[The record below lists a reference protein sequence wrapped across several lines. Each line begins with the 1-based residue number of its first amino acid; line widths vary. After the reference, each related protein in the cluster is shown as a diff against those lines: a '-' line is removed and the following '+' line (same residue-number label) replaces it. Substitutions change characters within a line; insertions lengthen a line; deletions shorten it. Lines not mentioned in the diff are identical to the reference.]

1 MVAMWVLLA
10 VGVGLIAW
18 GVISIRR
25 GTLWDNNVAGEW
37 IRLDDDP
44 TIFWTAVSLI
54 FTLAL
59 LALGVGAIAGYGRA
73 RSSHR
78 ERDGLF

>member
-10 VGVGLIAW
+10 FGAALIAW

-25 GTLWDNNVAGEW
+25 GTLWDNDVAGEW

-54 FTLAL
+54 FTLAV
-59 LALGVGAIAGYGRA
+59 LAIGVGAISGYGSRP
-73 RSSHR
+73 
-78 ERDGLF
+78 L

>member
-10 VGVGLIAW
+10 LGVGLIVW

-25 GTLWDNNVAGEW
+25 GTVWDNDVAGDW
-37 IRLDDDP
+37 IRRDDDP

-54 FTLAL
+54 FTLAV
-59 LALGVGAIAGYGRA
+59 LALGVGAIAGYGA
-73 RSSHR
+73 RP
-78 ERDGLF
+78 L